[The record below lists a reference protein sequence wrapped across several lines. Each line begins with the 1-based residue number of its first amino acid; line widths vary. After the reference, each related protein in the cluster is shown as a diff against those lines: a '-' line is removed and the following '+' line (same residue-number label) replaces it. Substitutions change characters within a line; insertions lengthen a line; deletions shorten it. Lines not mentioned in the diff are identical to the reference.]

1 MPRLSK
7 RARLARTAPLESRA
21 TGRRSLHPQG
31 AQDWTFRDVSTQ
43 KHTHG
48 IHLYPAR
55 MHPEIARRV
64 ISKYSNSGDVVFD
77 PFMGSG
83 GVLLESILNGNNATG
98 LDINPLAVLISKVK
112 TTVFKNKKISLIT
125 KSLQTILDNSNR
137 EIKAGGG
144 GA

>member
-1 MPRLSK
+1 MPGLGK
-7 RARLARTAPLESRA
+7 ARPARTAPLKLRA
-21 TGRRSLHPQG
+21 AGHTSLRSQG
-31 AQDWTFRDVSTQ
+31 GQDWTFRDVSTQ

-64 ISKYSNSGDVVFD
+64 IAKYSRPGDVVFD

-83 GVLLESILNGNNATG
+83 GVLLESILHGNNAAG

-112 TTVFKNKKISLIT
+112 TTVFKNNKISLIT
-125 KSLQTILDNSNR
+125 KALETILQSGDQK
-137 EIKAGGG
+137 IKTGGG
-144 GA
+144 VAE